1 MTRKQTNET
10 MTIAESFNADEREQ
24 IVFHRDYDP
33 KFYQR
38 GGIARYKDVPFSA
51 IKILAEKGCLN
62 PDEMMDRGATI
73 QDFIDFVEE
82 HDQEN
87 WTFHGYVV
95 SPDREDSRVGV
106 EGIESKGKLSK
117 DDLID
122 FLLEFR
128 MADEL
133 DIEKGIAY
141 CWYD

>member
-1 MTRKQTNET
+1 MTRKQTNKT
-10 MTIAESFNADEREQ
+10 TTIAESFNADEREQ
-24 IVFHRDYDP
+24 IVFHREYNP

-51 IKILAEKGCLN
+51 IKILAEKGYLN
-62 PDEMMDRGATI
+62 LDEMMDRGATV
-73 QDFIDFVEE
+73 QDFINFVEK
-82 HDQEN
+82 HDPEN

-95 SPDREDSRVGV
+95 SPDRRDRRVSI
-106 EGIESKGKLSK
+106 EGIESKSEPSK
-117 DDLID
+117 ETLID

-133 DIEKGIAY
+133 DVENGVAF